1 MKLRILTKYV
11 LKEHIGPFLF
21 GFVTVIFVFTVQ
33 FLTRTLDKLVGKGLD
48 ITVIIE
54 LVLLQI
60 AWMVVLAA
68 PMATL
73 IATLMTFGNLTNTLE
88 MTAMRAG
95 GISVNRI
102 MFPVLMAGLTLAW
115 LTERFGNVVLPEAN
129 HRAKVLMMDVSRQKP
144 SFGLKDGVFSDMIY
158 GYSILVQKTFE
169 QSPGLKGITIY
180 DYTDAGKTAVVV
192 ADSGIMEFSRDGRY
206 LLMTLING
214 EMHEIDKETQKSYR
228 KVSFLYHKVLFDA
241 TGYGF
246 ERSDES
252 AVSRGDRELSA
263 DDMLSICD
271 SLSYQLNLARENRLR
286 EMRQHMDLL
295 TLPTSLLLSDSVR
308 LQLVVSELPSLSPPA
323 DSVLNA
329 MAQRSTTA
337 PPVDSLGYLRHVAIE
352 RRDIVADQA
361 LTILRNNMS
370 LISNHLYRIGN
381 YENNISSYMVEV
393 HKKYALPFACFFF
406 VLVGVPLGVMAKRG
420 GFGIGAGLSLL
431 FFLVYWAFLIG
442 GEKLA
447 DRAIVAPSVAMW
459 LGNGVIFIVGLCLN
473 AIVSGVTLAPLGEAL
488 RQMTTKK
495 KAGV

>member
-1 MKLRILTKYV
+1 MKFRILTKYV

-21 GFVTVIFVFTVQ
+21 GFITVIFVFLVQ

-48 ITVIIE
+48 TGVIVE
-54 LVLLQI
+54 LILLQI

-68 PMATL
+68 PMAVL
-73 IATLMTFGNLTNTLE
+73 ISTLMTFGNLTNALE

-95 GISVNRI
+95 GISVVRI
-102 MFPVLMAGLTLAW
+102 MLPVLAAGLTLAW
-115 LTERFGNVVLPEAN
+115 LTERFGNVALPEAN

-144 SFGLKDGVFSDMIY
+144 SFGLKDGVFSDMMY
-158 GYSILVQKTFE
+158 GYSILVNKTFE

-192 ADSGIMEFSRDGRY
+192 ADSGFMEFSRDGRY
-206 LLMTLING
+206 LLMTLVNG
-214 EMHEIDKETQKSYR
+214 EMHETDKETQKSYR
-228 KVSFLYHKVLFDA
+228 KVNFMYHKVLFDA

-263 DDMLSICD
+263 DDMLYIVD
-271 SLSYQLNLARENRLR
+271 SLSYQLNIARENRLR
-286 EMRQHMDLL
+286 DMTQHIELL
-295 TLPTSLLLSDSVR
+295 TLPQSLLMPDGVR
-308 LQLVVSELPSLSPPA
+308 LKAVISEQPSLSSRA
-323 DSVLNA
+323 DSVLQTLVQPDA
-329 MAQRSTTA
+329 T
-337 PPVDSLGYLRHVAIE
+337 PPADSLGYLRHVAID
-352 RRDIVADQA
+352 RRDAAADQA
-361 LTILRNNMS
+361 LTVLRNNMS

-381 YENNISSYMVEV
+381 YENNVSSYMVEV

-447 DRAIVAPSVAMW
+447 DRAIMPPSIAMW
-459 LGNGVIFIVGLCLN
+459 LGNIVIFFVGIVLV
-473 AIVSGVTLAPLGEAL
+473 AIVSGVNFSGLTRWVQIARRKNLP
-488 RQMTTKK
+488 T
-495 KAGV
+495 V